1 MKRLAVLILLASCAR
16 QSPTAL
22 PVAVPSPPGP
32 ERCQE
37 GVPVPPSP
45 RAPRTVEQLGD
56 WAIRAERAARQTE
69 PRVIEGTLG
78 PRVLR
83 LSRGTLGPNCP
94 VAELF
99 DSAGRSG

>member
-69 PRVIEGTLG
+69 HARSECALDYA
-78 PRVLR
+78 RLR
-83 LSRGTLGPNCP
+83 TWLSETR
-94 VAELF
+94 
-99 DSAGRSG
+99 